1 MDTQKN
7 MLENKAMNLNEK
19 YSKKKSEVFELTECI
34 YDLNALKTLS
44 NVKFH
49 LAKGDDSIIDIQ
61 QIKNCKSLLSSVNKT
76 NGKATKTYSKV
87 SYDIGRYY
95 SKDCFSIAGIDG
107 RIRRCL
113 INEKAFELDL
123 VNSHINLLCDIITDY
138 DINNKCNM
146 LKLPIQEYQE
156 NRDSYLDQIQV
167 EYNVDKKKAKELFLI
182 LSYGGTFATWKRE
195 CNLSKSAKSN
205 DFIKQFSNC
214 IKDIIHHISVESTG
228 NSFYLDILTL
238 FQKIKPSVQKE
249 RQQYSALAVMLQ
261 DLETL
266 ISYEIMNVLKN
277 DKIDVNVFLHDG
289 IYIDNSHNLTI
300 TDEYIEKLQKHI
312 HKKFKF
318 NIKLKKK
325 NIVRSVEDNIWFKK
339 IEKLVDNKEDY
350 KLIETDK
357 EATDYILDE
366 YLSQQLYIC
375 ENVYYIKEN
384 NIWRAVPKIAY
395 LKIILGRLISNIDI
409 RIENDKGDIKPYSQ
423 TCNGNNKIIDIL
435 IKNIP
440 EKKDLLKL
448 FLLTTK
454 RKLCFLNGVYCFIEQ
469 KFYKWVDYPN
479 MIYTLNVIERDFN
492 SNISKDRIKEVDEK
506 IWKKMFNN
514 EDIDYVKKCYA
525 RSIAGMVNDKNWY
538 VQIGLRNCGKSKLV
552 NFFENAFGDDYIGI
566 TNANNFLTDNG
577 TQDEAKKNM
586 WLFDIWNK
594 RIVFSN
600 EFKIDK
606 NVIVDGNKFKS
617 ICNGG
622 SDKVELR
629 VNHSDPV
636 KLKPQLTLFM
646 NLNDLPEI
654 APADAKS
661 NMVLISLP
669 NQFVR
674 KNEYDESNELLRLAD
689 DDIDDFIEDE
699 DNLDALVFDILTHF
713 ENEKPLITENIIKST
728 NEYKDNTKEIDLFY
742 ERYLFSDSIL
752 DVVPVSSI
760 NKYLQEELHLSPQKI
775 FALQK
780 KNNNNVDKVKKNK
793 KYYYTNIKYNGDIN
807 DIDEFDDC

>member
-1 MDTQKN
+1 
-7 MLENKAMNLNEK
+7 MLENKEMDLNEK

-34 YDLNALKTLS
+34 YNIDALKTFS
-44 NVKFH
+44 KVKFH

-61 QIKNCKSLLSSVNKT
+61 QIKNCKALLVDLNKT
-76 NGKATKTYSKV
+76 NGKSVKTYGKV
-87 SYDIGRYY
+87 SYDVGRYY
-95 SKDCFSIAGIDG
+95 PKDCNSIAGIDG

-113 INEKAFELDL
+113 IDDGAFELDL
-123 VNSHINLLCDIITDY
+123 VNSHINLLCDIIDDY
-138 DINNKCNM
+138 DINTKCKSF
-146 LKLPIQEYQE
+146 KLPIQEYQQ
-156 NRDSYLDQIQV
+156 NRNGYLEQIQI
-167 EYNVDKKKAKELFLI
+167 EYNVERKQAKELFLI

-195 CNLSKSAKSN
+195 CNLVKSAKSN
-205 DFIKQFSNC
+205 DFIKQFANC
-214 IKDIIHHISVESTG
+214 IKDIIHHISNENSG

-266 ISYEIMNVLKN
+266 ISYELMNVLKKDN
-277 DKIDVNVFLHDG
+277 IDVGVFLHDG

-300 TDEYIEKLQKHI
+300 TNEYIEKLQKHI
-312 HKKFKF
+312 YSKFKF
-318 NIKLKKK
+318 NIKLSKKSV
-325 NIVRSVEDNIWFKK
+325 VRSMEDNVWFKK
-339 IEKLVDNKEDY
+339 IEKLVDNKEEY
-350 KLIETDK
+350 KLVETDK

-366 YLSQQLYIC
+366 YLNQQLYIC
-375 ENVYYIKEN
+375 ENVYYIKEKN
-384 NIWRAVPKIAY
+384 VWRAIPKTAH

-409 RIENDKGDIKPYSQ
+409 RIEDDKGNIKHYSQ
-423 TCNGNNKIIDIL
+423 TCNGNNKIIDIV

-448 FLLTTK
+448 FLSSTK
-454 RKLCFLNGVYCFIEQ
+454 KKLCFLNGVYCFSQ
-469 KFYKWVDYPN
+469 KKFFNWNDYTEN
-479 MIYTLNVIERDFN
+479 IYSLNVIERDFN
-492 SNISKDRIKEVDEK
+492 SNVSQEKIKEVDNK
-506 IWKKMFNN
+506 IWKQMFNN

-538 VQIGLRNCGKSKLV
+538 VQIGQRNCGKSKLV
-552 NFFENAFGDDYIGI
+552 NFFEYGFGDSYIGI

-577 TQDEAKKNM
+577 NTDQAKQNM
-586 WLFDIWNK
+586 WLYDIWNK

-629 VNHSDPV
+629 INHSDPV

-661 NMVLISLP
+661 NMVLMSLP

-674 KNEYDESNELLRLAD
+674 ESEYDETNKFLRLAD
-689 DDIDDFIEDE
+689 EDIDDFIEDE
-699 DNLDALVFDILTHF
+699 DNLDALVFDIINHF
-713 ENEKPLITENIIKST
+713 ENTKPIITENIINST
-728 NEYKDNTKEIDLFY
+728 NEYKDDTKEIDLFY
-742 ERYLFSDSIL
+742 ERYQFSNNETDI
-752 DVVPVSSI
+752 VPVSTI
-760 NKYLQEELHLSPQKI
+760 NKYLQAELHLSPQKI
-775 FALQK
+775 FTLLK
-780 KNNNNVDKVKKNK
+780 KHNNNVSKTKKSNNK
-793 KYYYTNIKYNGDIN
+793 WYYTNISNNGFIH
-807 DIDEFDDC
+807 DIDEIDDC